1 MLTRLKIIAAMI
13 VIAKILYCGCVNEV
27 SWENK
32 VIETTVITIEG
43 KIKSIARFK
52 LGNLGPAS
60 MVSFISNP
68 VPLI

>member
-1 MLTRLKIIAAMI
+1 VM
-13 VIAKILYCGCVNEV
+13 
-27 SWENK
+27 
-32 VIETTVITIEG
+32 ETTVITIEG